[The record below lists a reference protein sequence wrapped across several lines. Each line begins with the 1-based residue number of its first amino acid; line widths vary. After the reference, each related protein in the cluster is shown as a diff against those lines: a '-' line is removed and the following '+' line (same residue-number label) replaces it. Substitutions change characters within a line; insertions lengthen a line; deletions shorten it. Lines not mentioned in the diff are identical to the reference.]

1 VQSLPNTTSSGSCIV
16 ATDFDHDGDLD
27 LFVGGRIKP
36 QRYPEPARSCILRN
50 DSDKGT
56 VRFTDVT
63 DQLAPGL
70 SQAGLICAALWTDV
84 DNDSWP
90 DLLIAGEFMPVS
102 VFKNQQGRRLAA
114 ASMPSLEKAVGFWNS
129 LTAGDFDN
137 DGDMDYVAG
146 NLGLNNRFQASDSH
160 PVSVYAADY
169 DKNGTLDPILSF
181 FNGDTEYPIHPR
193 DVLTDQ
199 VPSLKKK
206 MTSYATYGKL
216 K

>member
-1 VQSLPNTTSSGSCIV
+1 M
-16 ATDFDHDGDLD
+16 
-27 LFVGGRIKP
+27 
-36 QRYPEPARSCILRN
+36 
-50 DSDKGT
+50 
-56 VRFTDVT
+56 
-63 DQLAPGL
+63 
-70 SQAGLICAALWTDV
+70 

-216 K
+216 KLADLLDSDQQQSAIHKRATFTSSAYIENRNGTLVLHTLP